1 MHSFVLIAG
10 SLFGRSSR
18 SKEIKLNGGSTP
30 TVDKKVSWF
39 FPCLLVKKG
48 FRFGVEG

>member
-1 MHSFVLIAG
+1 MEGAAEAKG
-10 SLFGRSSR
+10 
-18 SKEIKLNGGSTP
+18 IKRNEGSTP

-39 FPCLLVKKG
+39 FPCLHVKKG